1 MNGAF
6 APVPPESLAG
16 GREGPDEFHELS
28 VEDVE
33 RRPNRG
39 PWFSRL
45 QVALPAVLT

>member
-28 VEDVE
+28 GEDVE

-45 QVALPAVLT
+45 QAALPAVLT